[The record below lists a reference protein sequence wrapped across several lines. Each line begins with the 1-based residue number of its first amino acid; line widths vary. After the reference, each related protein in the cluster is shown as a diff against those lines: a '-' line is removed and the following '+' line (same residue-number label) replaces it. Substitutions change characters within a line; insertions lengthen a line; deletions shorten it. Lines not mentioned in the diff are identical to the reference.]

1 MLEEDQAQRDV
12 LVIRRLHIAAQ
23 LVGGLEQA
31 GFNSEVGA
39 VVY

>member
-1 MLEEDQAQRDV
+1 MFQEDQAQGDM

-31 GFNSEVGA
+31 GLNPEVGA
-39 VVY
+39 VIR